1 MIILD
6 SGTTFSNH
14 ICKFITICDYV
25 YCSTNIFN
33 LTLILNFYFII
44 LQNLKEKN
52 VYLKKTIDLHINIIN
67 ECIFFI
73 FIV

>member
-6 SGTTFSNH
+6 LGTTFSNH

-33 LTLILNFYFII
+33 LTLMCCNITKSKRKKCLF
-44 LQNLKEKN
+44 KKN
-52 VYLKKTIDLHINIIN
+52 
-67 ECIFFI
+67 
-73 FIV
+73 